1 MGRKKN
7 QESHFRRQNKRREN
21 GGARIP
27 LPFVRKQQQQQQQRK
42 KKKGSKTI
50 DGWHLLLASLFD
62 PEDVALVPF
71 LHLLVGRKSAFA
83 ALQLLDE
90 LGRRFAGLST
100 NRRKRKSVNRRTAAS
115 RLPIGRRSVQSEDRR
130 FVSSSPFFFFFF
142 LSPGHEFL
150 FFFIRWF
157 ANAICG
163 PPGRSF
169 FYIFICCHEKWNGT
183 QFLEPVHIWWLF
195 MIRLKLC
202 TYSEIETR
210 NSSKRW

>member
-150 FFFIRWF
+150 FFSFVGSPTPSAVHQAAVFFIF
-157 ANAICG
+157 LFVAMKNETE
-163 PPGRSF
+163 PSF
-169 FYIFICCHEKWNGT
+169 LN
-183 QFLEPVHIWWLF
+183 QFTF
-195 MIRLKLC
+195 DG
-202 TYSEIETR
+202 YSW
-210 NSSKRW
+210 SG